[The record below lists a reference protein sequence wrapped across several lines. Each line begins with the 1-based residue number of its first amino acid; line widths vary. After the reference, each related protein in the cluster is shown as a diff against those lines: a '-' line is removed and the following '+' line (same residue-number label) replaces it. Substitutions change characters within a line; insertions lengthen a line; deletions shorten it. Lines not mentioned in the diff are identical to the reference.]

1 MYYVVRITKVKSHTY
16 SMLLI
21 SLVMCTYLCLRTYV
35 VISVR
40 VVFIVCRLFAH
51 MYLFFVG
58 ILWTGIPGVRGNEP
72 LWGLHW
78 QFRYGWG
85 PLTNSA
91 SAHHGWKH
99 TGESRQPC
107 AHAHTTHTL
116 IIVLN
121 LHTAQWL
128 ESEI

>member
-1 MYYVVRITKVKSHTY
+1 MF
-16 SMLLI
+16 
-21 SLVMCTYLCLRTYV
+21 TYV
-35 VISVR
+35 RSNVCTCSVYGMH
-40 VVFIVCRLFAH
+40 FICI
-51 MYLFFVG
+51 YLFFVG
-58 ILWTGIPGVRGNEP
+58 VLWTGIPGVRGNEP
-72 LWGLHW
+72 LWGLYW

-116 IIVLN
+116 IIALN
-121 LHTAQWL
+121 LHTTLAG
-128 ESEI
+128 E